1 MIRNAAVVLVA
12 LGPALFAPGCG
23 RNKFEQEVDNEKLA
37 VGLAREVRQGDYDL
51 VTAEELKKM
60 LDDRVEIVVVDAMP
74 AEEYTRE
81 HIPGAKQFLFP
92 KEADKMENWDPNET
106 DGKSVEDY
114 AELLGPQKDRLIVV
128 YCGFV
133 QCARSHH
140 AARWARSLGY
150 TNVKRFPGGIYAWKG
165 ASYPTATGDSG
176 G

>member
-1 MIRNAAVVLVA
+1 MLLLVCSLVLAA
-12 LGPALFAPGCG
+12 GSGCG
-23 RNKFEQEVDNEKLA
+23 RNKFEQEIDNEKLA
-37 VGLAREVRQGDYDL
+37 VNLVRETRQGEYD
-51 VTAEELKKM
+51 VITAEELKKL
-60 LDDRVEIVVVDAMP
+60 LDARADLVLIDAMP
-74 AEEYTRE
+74 SEEYRGA

-92 KEADKMENWDPNET
+92 KEADKMEDWDAKET
-106 DGKSVEDY
+106 GGKTADDY

-140 AARWARSLGY
+140 GARWARRLGY

-165 ASYPTATGDSG
+165 AAYSTSTGEDG